1 MPHVVW
7 QLDRPRRIVVLK
19 IGATNADALNDE
31 AKCLSHE
38 LDRVLEF
45 DSDAVIPAFLLTT
58 L

>member
-1 MPHVVW
+1 
-7 QLDRPRRIVVLK
+7 LK

-45 DSDAVIPAFLLTT
+45 DSDALIPAFLLTT